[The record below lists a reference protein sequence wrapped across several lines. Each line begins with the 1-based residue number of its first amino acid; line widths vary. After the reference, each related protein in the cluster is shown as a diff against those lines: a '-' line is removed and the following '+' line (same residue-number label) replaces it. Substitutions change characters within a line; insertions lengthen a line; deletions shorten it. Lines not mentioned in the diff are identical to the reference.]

1 MDKDELIELLR
12 LLINKEQELYRIY
25 TDLAEKSI
33 QRELKEIIGH
43 LAYEEYIHLSTLL
56 EKYKSLIDEK

>member
-33 QRELKEIIGH
+33 HLELKEIIGH
-43 LAYEEYIHLSTLL
+43 LAYEEYIHLNTLL